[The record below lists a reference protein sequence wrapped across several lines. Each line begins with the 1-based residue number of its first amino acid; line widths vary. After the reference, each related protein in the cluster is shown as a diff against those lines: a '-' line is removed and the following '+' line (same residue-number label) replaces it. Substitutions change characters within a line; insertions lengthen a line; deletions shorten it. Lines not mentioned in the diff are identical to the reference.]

1 MQKQNPED
9 IVIPSAEVIQ
19 GEIKRVRFWK
29 RYLRLLRSTINALIV
44 TAAVAALIAT
54 LVLPVLQIYGSSMTP
69 TLTEGDI
76 VLSLKTDKLKQ
87 GDIVCFYY
95 ANRVLVKRVIGL
107 PLDTVTIDENGSIYV
122 NDSTEPLEEPYV
134 KKKSLGECD
143 IEFPVQVPEGA
154 YFLVGDERDTSID
167 SRSSTVGFVTRDE
180 ILGKLFFTI
189 WPLRNIGIVR

>member
-1 MQKQNPED
+1 MKNSLPRISSCVTNP
-9 IVIPSAEVIQ
+9 
-19 GEIKRVRFWK
+19 
-29 RYLRLLRSTINALIV
+29 
-44 TAAVAALIAT
+44 T

-107 PLDTVTIDENGSIYV
+107 PLDTVTIDEDGSIYL

-134 KKKSLGECD
+134 KEKSLGECD
-143 IEFPVQVPEGA
+143 IDFPVQVPEGA

-167 SRSSTVGFVTRDE
+167 SRSSTVGFVTQDE
-180 ILGKLFFTI
+180 ILGRLFFTI
-189 WPLRNIGIVR
+189 WPLRNFGIVR